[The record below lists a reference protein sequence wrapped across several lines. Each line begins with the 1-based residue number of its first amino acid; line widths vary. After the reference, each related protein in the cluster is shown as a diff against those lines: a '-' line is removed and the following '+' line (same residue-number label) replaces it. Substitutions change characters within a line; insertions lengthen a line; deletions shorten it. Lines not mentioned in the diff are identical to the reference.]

1 MSATTS
7 SVSRLRPLDA
17 LRGIAAL
24 AVVFFHFTLHHE
36 GYENIFRFGTTGVDL
51 FFIISGFVIF
61 MSLQKADSLRT
72 FIVNRF
78 TRLYPAYWMGVLFSF
93 AIISIHFHYTQK
105 YPIDRP
111 AVALLGNLT
120 MFQYYLGIP
129 DLEGPYWTMIV
140 EMIFYVFMGC
150 LFFFRQLDRIHVI
163 GATICIALT
172 AAAFTVDTTY
182 WVKEIFMKVPLLY
195 HFPLF
200 FAGIVF
206 YGKYNHTIDNRVFY
220 AGIAISFAAQMA
232 LFPHTWRA
240 CKHMSQTE
248 YLVVL
253 ALFFSVFFLF
263 VSGKL
268 ERIANPVTLFFG
280 KISYPLYLTHQYL
293 SINLIIPYFMWKH
306 EMSLWQASLLIALPA
321 SIAIAYSIH
330 FLAEQRASKWLKG
343 KLQVSKK

>member
-1 MSATTS
+1 
-7 SVSRLRPLDA
+7 
-17 LRGIAAL
+17 
-24 AVVFFHFTLHHE
+24 
-36 GYENIFRFGTTGVDL
+36 
-51 FFIISGFVIF
+51 
-61 MSLQKADSLRT
+61 
-72 FIVNRF
+72 
-78 TRLYPAYWMGVLFSF
+78 MGVLFSF

-105 YPIDRP
+105 YPIERP
-111 AVALLGNLT
+111 AVTLLGNLT
-120 MFQYYLGIP
+120 MFQYYLGLP

-150 LFFFRQLDRIHVI
+150 LFFLRQLGRIHAI

-172 AAAFTVDTTY
+172 AAAFTVDTTH

-200 FAGIVF
+200 FAGIMF
-206 YGKYNHTIDNRVFY
+206 YGKYTRTLDSRIFF
-220 AGIAISFAAQMA
+220 AGIAIAFTAQMA

-253 ALFFSVFFLF
+253 ALFFGVFFLF
-263 VSGKL
+263 ASGKL
-268 ERIANPVTLFFG
+268 ERIANPLTLFFG

-306 EMSLWQASLLIALPA
+306 EMTLWQASLLIALPA
-321 SIAIAYSIH
+321 SIAVAAAIH
-330 FLAEQRASKWLKG
+330 YVAEVKASKWLKE
-343 KLQVSKK
+343 KLQRQ